1 MKNLIK
7 KMVAEDIAKDKAFI
21 TKVVEVMNEEATL
34 EELDSL
40 CEEILERGRMSKKEK
55 IKFILF

>member
-21 TKVVEVMNEEATL
+21 TKAVEVMNDKATL

-40 CEEILERGRMSKKEK
+40 CEEILERDSMTKKDK
-55 IKFILF
+55 LKFIFF